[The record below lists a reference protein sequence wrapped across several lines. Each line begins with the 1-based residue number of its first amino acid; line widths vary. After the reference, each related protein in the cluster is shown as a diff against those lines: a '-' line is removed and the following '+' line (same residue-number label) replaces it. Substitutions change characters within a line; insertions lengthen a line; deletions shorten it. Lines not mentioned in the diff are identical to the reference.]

1 MINTRTSPFSPVAL
15 CRRSQS
21 FLNTLV
27 GDFSPAEIYN
37 ALFKEITVCLWLK
50 EKRCQMIVS
59 FTYVGPFLT
68 LLSHS
73 ALSSFVTNDYRQDFP
88 PGDLSL
94 GKQSVKIIN
103 H

>member
-1 MINTRTSPFSPVAL
+1 MINTRTNPFSPVAL

-27 GDFSPAEIYN
+27 GDFSPAVIYN
-37 ALFKEITVCLWLK
+37 ASFKEITACLWLK

-59 FTYVGPFLT
+59 FAYVFLA

-73 ALSSFVTNDYRQDFP
+73 VLSSFVTNDYRQDFP

-94 GKQSVKIIN
+94 EKQRV
-103 H
+103 

>member
-37 ALFKEITVCLWLK
+37 ASFKEVTACLWLK

-59 FTYVGPFLT
+59 FAYVFLT

-73 ALSSFVTNDYRQDFP
+73 VLSSFVTNDYRQDFP

-94 GKQSVKIIN
+94 GKQRV
-103 H
+103 

>member
-1 MINTRTSPFSPVAL
+1 MINTRISPFSPVAL

-37 ALFKEITVCLWLK
+37 ASFKEITACLWLK

-59 FTYVGPFLT
+59 FAYVFLT

-73 ALSSFVTNDYRQDFP
+73 VLSSFVTNDYRQDFP

-94 GKQSVKIIN
+94 GKQRV
-103 H
+103 

>member
-1 MINTRTSPFSPVAL
+1 MINTRTSSFSPVAL

-37 ALFKEITVCLWLK
+37 ASFKEITACLWLK

-59 FTYVGPFLT
+59 FAYVFLT

-73 ALSSFVTNDYRQDFP
+73 VLSPFVTNDYRQDFP

-94 GKQSVKIIN
+94 GKQRV
-103 H
+103 

>member
-1 MINTRTSPFSPVAL
+1 MINTRISPFSPVAL

-27 GDFSPAEIYN
+27 GDFSPAVIYN
-37 ALFKEITVCLWLK
+37 ASFKEITACLWLK

-59 FTYVGPFLT
+59 FAYVFLT

-73 ALSSFVTNDYRQDFP
+73 VLSPFVTNDYRQDFP
-88 PGDLSL
+88 PGDPSL
-94 GKQSVKIIN
+94 GKQRV
-103 H
+103 

>member
-27 GDFSPAEIYN
+27 GDFSPAVIYN
-37 ALFKEITVCLWLK
+37 ASFKEITACLWLK

-59 FTYVGPFLT
+59 FAYVFLT
-68 LLSHS
+68 LLSHLV
-73 ALSSFVTNDYRQDFP
+73 LSSFVTHDYRQDFP

-94 GKQSVKIIN
+94 GKQRV
-103 H
+103 

>member
-21 FLNTLV
+21 FPNTLV
-27 GDFSPAEIYN
+27 GDFSPAVIYN
-37 ALFKEITVCLWLK
+37 ASFKEITACLWLK
-50 EKRCQMIVS
+50 EKGCQMIVS
-59 FTYVGPFLT
+59 FAYVFLT

-73 ALSSFVTNDYRQDFP
+73 VLSSFVTNDYRQDFP

-94 GKQSVKIIN
+94 GKQRV
-103 H
+103 

>member
-21 FLNTLV
+21 LLNTLV
-27 GDFSPAEIYN
+27 GDFSPAVIYN
-37 ALFKEITVCLWLK
+37 ASFKEITACLWLK

-59 FTYVGPFLT
+59 FAYVFLT
-68 LLSHS
+68 LLSHLV
-73 ALSSFVTNDYRQDFP
+73 LSSFVTNDYRQDFP

-94 GKQSVKIIN
+94 GKQRV
-103 H
+103 

>member
-21 FLNTLV
+21 FLTLV

-37 ALFKEITVCLWLK
+37 ASFKEITACLWLK

-59 FTYVGPFLT
+59 FAYVKPFLT

-73 ALSSFVTNDYRQDFP
+73 VFSSFVTNDYRQDFP

-94 GKQSVKIIN
+94 GKQRV
-103 H
+103 

>member
-1 MINTRTSPFSPVAL
+1 MINTRTTPFSPVTL
-15 CRRSQS
+15 CWRSQS

-27 GDFSPAEIYN
+27 GDFPPAEIYN
-37 ALFKEITVCLWLK
+37 ASFKEITACLWLK

-59 FTYVGPFLT
+59 FAYVFLT

-73 ALSSFVTNDYRQDFP
+73 VLSPFVTNDYRQDFP

>member
-1 MINTRTSPFSPVAL
+1 MINTRISPFSPVAL

-37 ALFKEITVCLWLK
+37 ASFKEITACLWLK

-59 FTYVGPFLT
+59 FAYVFLT

-73 ALSSFVTNDYRQDFP
+73 VLSPFVTNDYRQDFP
-88 PGDLSL
+88 PGDPSL
-94 GKQSVKIIN
+94 GKQRV
-103 H
+103 